1 VEILPTVKAWVRYA
15 KFEMQHND
23 VTRAR
28 TCYERALEALGDD
41 GHTVR
46 GTAQH
51 STAQHSTAQH
61 STAQHSTAQHSTAQ
75 HSTAQ
80 HSTAQHSPYGPLT
93 HAPGWPTATA
103 GSGSCCCWLLAGC
116 AGGCQL

>member
-51 STAQHSTAQH
+51 STAQHSTAQPVRSPDSSPGVPHCH
-61 STAQHSTAQHSTAQ
+61 S
-75 HSTAQ
+75 
-80 HSTAQHSPYGPLT
+80 
-93 HAPGWPTATA
+93 WK
-103 GSGSCCCWLLAGC
+103 WLLLLLAAGQVLVSV
-116 AGGCQL
+116 GCDL